1 MRPCRRAPLERT
13 VRFLVHSRRL
23 PSDLFLTL
31 NSHNKSNNSK
41 NLRYDSGKAARVV
54 RHQNTA

>member
-1 MRPCRRAPLERT
+1 

-41 NLRYDSGKAARVV
+41 NLHYDSGKAARVV